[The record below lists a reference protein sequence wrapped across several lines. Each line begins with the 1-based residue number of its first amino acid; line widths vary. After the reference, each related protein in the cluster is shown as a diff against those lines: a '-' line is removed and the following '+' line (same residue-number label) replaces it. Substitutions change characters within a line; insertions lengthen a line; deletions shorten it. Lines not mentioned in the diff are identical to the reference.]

1 MGLCNY
7 LGGGGVNLRE
17 RVNGVLTP
25 FSTIFQLYLYG
36 GGQFYRWRKTRV
48 PRENHRPAPSH

>member
-7 LGGGGVNLRE
+7 LGGGISLMV

-25 FSTIFQLYLYG
+25 FSTIFQLHLYG
-36 GGQFYRWRKTRV
+36 GGQFYRWRKTGV
-48 PRENHRPAPSH
+48 PIENHRPAPSH